1 MSVRAAGAVKGS
13 GGHGVA
19 GSTAPAT
26 GNGGAGREPLLEL
39 RNVDTHYGPIQVLN
53 DVDMV
58 IYPGEMVCLLGGNA
72 SGKST
77 TLKTILGIVR
87 VSRGEMHFL
96 GERADTLSTADRIA
110 RGMAVV
116 PENRRIFPKMTVR
129 ENLDMGAYL
138 RDDRAEIEADIEYV
152 FELFPRLGER
162 LGQLGGT
169 MSGGEQQMLAMGRAL
184 MSRPRLI
191 LMDEPSMGLAP
202 LFVERIFEIIKQV
215 NDRGISV
222 FVVEQNANVALSI
235 ADRGYVLQTGEVV
248 LSGEARDLLT
258 NEAMKRAYLGEM

>member
-1 MSVRAAGAVKGS
+1 VSDHLGTTSANTGASAARSGAAV
-13 GGHGVA
+13 
-19 GSTAPAT
+19 
-26 GNGGAGREPLLEL
+26 GAGREPILEL
-39 RNVDTHYGPIQVLN
+39 KRVDTHYGPIQVLRE
-53 DVDMV
+53 VDMV

-87 VSRGEMHFL
+87 VSRGELHFL
-96 GERADTLSTADRIA
+96 GQRADTTSTAERIA

-138 RDDRAEIEADIEYV
+138 RDDKAEIEADMDYV

-215 NDRGISV
+215 NERGISV

-248 LSGEARDLLT
+248 LSGPARELLA